1 MIRRTRHVCI
11 FFLLVA
17 CGDDQGPM
25 APDAAPPGSPDAAP
39 LDAGPPDA
47 APLDAAP
54 PGSAPVI
61 SDQQVFT
68 AEDTAI
74 AIAIEASDP
83 DDDALQLTLGVP
95 TRGTIT
101 GTPPAVTYTPD
112 ANFHGSDTFTVQV
125 SDGVLTDTATITVT
139 VTPVNDAPVAE
150 SDLILFFILPVEIEL
165 FATDVE
171 GDDLTFTIV
180 TPPDFGTLSGDGHV
194 QIYTPGPDFTGQD
207 SFTFVA
213 SDGTLDSDVA
223 TVAFIA
229 PASAAAP

>member
-1 MIRRTRHVCI
+1 MIRPTSYLCVL
-11 FFLLVA
+11 FLLGA
-17 CGDDQGPM
+17 CGDDQGLV
-25 APDAAPPGSPDAAP
+25 ALDAAPPGSPDAAQ
-39 LDAGPPDA
+39 PDA
-47 APLDAAP
+47 EP
-54 PGSAPVI
+54 PGSVPVVF
-61 SDQQVFT
+61 DQQVFT
-68 AEDTAI
+68 TEDTAI

-95 TRGTIT
+95 ASGTVT

-112 ANFHGSDTFTVQV
+112 ASFHGTDTFTVEV

-150 SDLILFFILPVEIEL
+150 SDFILFFSVPVEIEL
-165 FATDVE
+165 FAADVE

-180 TPPDFGTLSGDGHV
+180 TQPENGTLSGDGYV
-194 QIYTPGPDFTGQD
+194 RIYTPGPDFTGQD
-207 SFTFVA
+207 SFTFLA

-229 PASAAAP
+229 PAAAAAP